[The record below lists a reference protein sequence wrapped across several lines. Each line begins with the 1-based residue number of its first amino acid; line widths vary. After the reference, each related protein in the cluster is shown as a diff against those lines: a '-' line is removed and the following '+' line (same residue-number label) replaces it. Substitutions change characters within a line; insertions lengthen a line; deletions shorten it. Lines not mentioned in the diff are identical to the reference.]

1 MRIDYLQ
8 TFYWVGTLK
17 SIADAA
23 IKLDIAQA
31 TVSHRICMLEDS
43 FKVQL
48 LERKG
53 RGIALTASGTL
64 LLSELPAVLKTVEH
78 LAARLGA
85 PEPETGVLRIGVI
98 ESVLHS
104 FLIPWIQALRHER
117 SQLELELTVDTTPN
131 LISAIEHGALD
142 IIVAALAA
150 GDRVRKRVLPA
161 MPMVFV
167 GKTGVHKTSTYSLAE
182 IAQHD
187 LLTFQVSS
195 LPHAALLDQLDTPQT
210 LQTRVHAISSISAM
224 RALVASGFGIA
235 TLPRGSLDQA
245 TAAAGLC
252 ELACAAELDA
262 LPLCVSWH
270 EDPARPHIRAIVDSL
285 ERSAKAEHL
294 PVANKLR
301 PKNGHSKTTRGNTD
315 EKRMQGPRA
324 RSRPRRTAQS
334 RADSPADSRGASPL
348 THERPRRKSRPR

>member
-23 IKLDIAQA
+23 IKLDVAQA
-31 TVSHRICMLEDS
+31 TVSHRICMLEDC

-64 LLSELPAVLKTVEH
+64 LLHELPAFLKTVEH
-78 LAARLGA
+78 LSARVGA

-104 FLIPWIQALRHER
+104 FLIPWIEALRSER
-117 SQLELELTVDTTPN
+117 SGLELELTVETTPN
-131 LISAIEHGALD
+131 LIAAIEHGALD

-150 GDRVRKRVLPA
+150 GDGVRKRVLPA
-161 MPMVFV
+161 MAMVFV
-167 GKTGVHKTSTYSLAE
+167 GKEGVHKTSSYSLAE
-182 IAQHD
+182 IATHD

-195 LPHAALLDQLDTPQT
+195 LPHAALLDQLDTPET
-210 LQTRVHAISSISAM
+210 RHARVHAISSISAM

-235 TLPRGSLDQA
+235 TLPRGSLDAA
-245 TAAAGLC
+245 TAAAGLR
-252 ELACAAELDA
+252 ELACETELDA

-270 EDPARPHIRAIVDSL
+270 EDPARPHIRSIVDSL
-285 ERSAKAEHL
+285 ERAAKAQR
-294 PVANKLR
+294 VSGSKKLR
-301 PKNGHSKTTRGNTD
+301 SKNGHSKPTRGD
-315 EKRMQGPRA
+315 KHGKRSLEARA
-324 RSRPRRTAQS
+324 RSRPRRAAKPP
-334 RADSPADSRGASPL
+334 ADSPTNP
-348 THERPRRKSRPR
+348 